1 MNDSSEHIL
10 LIAFGALLIFIPAVK
25 STLERSGVPAL
36 VGFLLLGFITRL
48 IDTYF
53 PFITPEFQYSI
64 TFLAHIGIVAL
75 LFRVGLKSNIKG
87 LIKKLPDASIIWVG
101 DVLVNFI
108 LGFVAARYLLE
119 LTLLASLVIAV
130 ALTATSVVAS
140 IAVWQEHGKLNSAN
154 GQLLV
159 DVAELDDL
167 SGLLLLVVLLTIIPL
182 VQANEVVIFSQIAT
196 SIAISLAKLILF
208 IGFCYLFAH
217 YLESS
222 FTRFNRR
229 WADPKMGLTISVLG
243 VGLAIAAIAG
253 YIGFSLA
260 IGALF
265 AGLAFS
271 RDPQAVH
278 TDTRF
283 LMMYEFFTPFFFIY
297 IGMQIDPTTITK
309 SIGLSVVLVIIAI
322 IGKII
327 GVTLPALRN
336 LPKRSA
342 LLLGVSMVPRAE
354 IALLIVFQA
363 SLLGEEI
370 VSPELYAAMVLVTV
384 LTSIISPV
392 YLRYLF
398 KQQNQ

>member
-1 MNDSSEHIL
+1 MNESSEYIF
-10 LIAFGALLIFIPAVK
+10 LIAFGALLFFIPVIK
-25 STLERSGVPAL
+25 STLERNGIPAL
-36 VGFLLLGFITRL
+36 VGFLLLGFLTRI

-53 PFITPEFQYSI
+53 PFITPEFQNSI
-64 TFLAHIGIVAL
+64 TLLAHIGIVAL

-87 LIKKLPDASIIWVG
+87 LIKKLPDASIIWLS
-101 DVLVNFI
+101 DVLVNLV

-119 LTLLASLVIAV
+119 LSFLTSLVIGV
-130 ALTATSVVAS
+130 ALTATSVAVS
-140 IAVWQEHGKLNSAN
+140 IVVWQEKGKLNSAN

-167 SGLLLLVVLLTIIPL
+167 SGILLFVCLLTIIPL
-182 VQANEVVIFSQIAT
+182 VQANEAVIFSQIGTTA
-196 SIAISLAKLILF
+196 AILFAKLVLF

-229 WADPKMGLTISVLG
+229 WVDTKMGLTISVLG

-253 YIGFSLA
+253 YLGFSLA

-283 LMMYEFFTPFFFIY
+283 LMLYEFFTPFFFIH

-309 SIGLSVVLVIIAI
+309 SIGLAVVLVIIAI
-322 IGKII
+322 TGKIV

-342 LLLGVSMVPRAE
+342 VLLGVSMVPRAE

-370 VSPELYAAMVLVTV
+370 ISPELYAAMVLVAV

-398 KQQNQ
+398 KKQNQ